1 MIMCSIDDDAHNPIP
16 QSWSSQD
23 DHNCLSTYRNKDGR
37 NGAGVVDI
45 CVWLASRDVRR
56 AMFVERL
63 ASGVMR
69 DGVG

>member
-1 MIMCSIDDDAHNPIP
+1 MIEKSNFNIILAIT
-16 QSWSSQD
+16 
-23 DHNCLSTYRNKDGR
+23 TYRNKDGR

-63 ASGVMR
+63 VSGVMW
-69 DGVG
+69 DGVGLT